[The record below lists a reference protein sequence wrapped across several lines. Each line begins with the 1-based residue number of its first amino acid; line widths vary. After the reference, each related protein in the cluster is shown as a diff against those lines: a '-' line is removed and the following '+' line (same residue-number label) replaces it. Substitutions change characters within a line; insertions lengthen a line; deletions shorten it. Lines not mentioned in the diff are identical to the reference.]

1 VTPIEPVGPVDI
13 RPRPVERALPVER
26 SRRPDQREP
35 QRDPRERQ
43 PRPQAEDGPEDGHID
58 VRA

>member
-1 VTPIEPVGPVDI
+1 MTPIEPVGPVDI

-26 SRRPDQREP
+26 SRRPDKREP
-35 QRDPRERQ
+35 QRDPRERKH
-43 PRPQAEDGPEDGHID
+43 RPEAESGPEDGHVD

>member
-1 VTPIEPVGPVDI
+1 MTPVEPIGPVEI

-26 SRRPDQREP
+26 SRRSDEREP
-35 QRDPRERQ
+35 QRDPRERK
-43 PRPQAEDGPEDGHID
+43 PRPQAENGPEDGHVD